1 MTAEASSAMQYWQ
14 NELATRE
21 EGTKQRYQQY
31 FNGFLS
37 FVGKTPDELIV
48 QRQQDLL
55 NLDRK
60 IQRRIESLLLAFL
73 AKKKARQRNGCFVA
87 MPQTP
92 APANQILKVYIRLRD
107 RST

>member
-1 MTAEASSAMQYWQ
+1 MMTETPSAMQYWQ
-14 NELATRE
+14 SELATRE

-31 FNGFLS
+31 FNEFLS

-55 NLDRK
+55 NPDRK

-73 AKKKARQRNGCFVA
+73 AKKKSDGYA
-87 MPQTP
+87 
-92 APANQILKVYIRLRD
+92 
-107 RST
+107 